1 VGVVSAGEIILEAR
15 RATCGY
21 GDVAI
26 AREITVDFRQGEV
39 FCLLGPNGCG
49 KTTLFKTLLGF
60 LKLQKG
66 EILVGGRPL
75 QGLTLREIARE
86 VGYVPQTHTP
96 PFPFPVRTVVAM
108 GRTAHLGLFE
118 SPGPADRDRAQ
129 ELLEDLGIAHLAD
142 RSCTEISGGER
153 QIALVARALA
163 QEPRLLLMDEPTS
176 NLDFGNQ
183 VRVLDLLSRLSREG
197 LGVVMTTHAP
207 DQALRLADRVALMRS
222 GRILSIGT
230 PDAAV
235 DGPVLSDLYEV
246 PVEVADVVLSG
257 GVVRSSFP
265 LFGAGDR
272 VGSIRER
279 RAAPCF

>member
-1 VGVVSAGEIILEAR
+1 VSAGEVLLEAR
-15 RATCGY
+15 SATCGY
-21 GDVAI
+21 GSTAI
-26 AREITVDFRQGEV
+26 ARDITLSFREGEV

-60 LKLQKG
+60 LKLQSG
-66 EILVGGRPL
+66 QILVGGRPL
-75 QGLTLREIARE
+75 GTLSLREIARWA
-86 VGYVPQTHTP
+86 GYVPQTHTP

-118 SPGPADRDRAQ
+118 SPSRADRDRAQ
-129 ELLEDLGIAHLAD
+129 ELLDSLGIGHLAD
-142 RSCTEISGGER
+142 KSCTEISGGER

-207 DQALRLADRVALMRS
+207 DQALRLADRVALMQG
-222 GRILSIGT
+222 GRILSIGH
-230 PDAAV
+230 PDEAM
-235 DGPVLSDLYEV
+235 DGSALSALYGI
-246 PVEVADVVLSG
+246 PVEVADVVLSS
-257 GVVRSSFP
+257 GVARSAFP
-265 LFGAGDR
+265 VFGTTAVADPAA
-272 VGSIRER
+272 R
-279 RAAPCF
+279 RTRQGVPCL